1 MPSEM
6 LNRLEIVLPKIEASI
21 AKENIGSSTKTER
34 LETLESEMRAMKFIW
49 NLPIISID
57 YLYEDEKTCGL
68 CDRKYDDAFRVCAQG
83 ESPAYL
89 PCGHIAGH
97 QCLRRHLSPYES
109 GSTKCPFLGCNVDF
123 PQMYTDSVEPAQPIS
138 EIAWEG
144 VNDHEYP
151 DDELSQQIS
160 QLSADSGASSDEIK
174 RFLSIDEVLERS
186 RNETEGLA
194 MDTEVRD
201 FATEALGPPE
211 IGEKEFPK
219 DRRMGGCSTPCSR
232 YNGGC

>member
-6 LNRLEIVLPKIEASI
+6 LNRLEFVLPKIEASV
-21 AKENIGSSTKTER
+21 ANESIGSSTKTER

-57 YLYEDEKTCGL
+57 YLYEDEKLCGL
-68 CDRKYDDAFRVCAQG
+68 CDRQYDDAFRVCSQG

-97 QCLRRHLSPYES
+97 QCLRKHLSPYES

-123 PQMYTDSVEPAQPIS
+123 PQMYTDPGEPAQPIS
-138 EIAWEG
+138 EIAWEN
-144 VNDHEYP
+144 VNDGFPE
-151 DDELSQQIS
+151 DELSQQVS
-160 QLSADSGASSDEIK
+160 QLSQDSGASTDEIK

-186 RNETEGLA
+186 RDETERVTMGP
-194 MDTEVRD
+194 EVRD
-201 FATEALGPPE
+201 FATEAISPPE

-219 DRRMGGCSTPCSR
+219 DRRMGRCSTP
-232 YNGGC
+232 YTQ